1 MKRFFLIT
9 TILFCF
15 LSTYAQQISISDS
28 AVISLITC
36 SPGEEVYAKF
46 GHTAIRIND
55 SKNGVDL
62 VFNYGIFSFETE
74 NFYYKFI
81 KGETDYQLGVYDT
94 KYFLPEYAQRNSMVW
109 EQILNL
115 TTPERRNLI
124 NLLLKNYEAEN
135 RTYRYNFVFDNCASR
150 PRDKIFSAIQGFVK
164 FQHSTEPKTFRQWIG
179 VYVGTDTW
187 LKFGIDIVFG
197 MDADRVATTGESM
210 FLPEI
215 LMNEFQTAQIQNSN
229 GQIRKLVTE
238 NKILVNK
245 KELNTLEDSWI
256 FKPTTV
262 FCFLLIIGICLTIW
276 DIKERKLH
284 FKYFDT
290 LILIISGIG
299 GLIAFY
305 LMFFSLH
312 PLVRSNL
319 NLLWLNPL
327 NLIVAGLIWIKP
339 MRKALFYYEI
349 VNILFLVGALLAFAL
364 SAQALN
370 LATFPIIV
378 LLLMR
383 STSWFALTKRRL
395 FKKKGDFNK
404 AISI

>member
-1 MKRFFLIT
+1 MKKFSIIALL
-9 TILFCF
+9 LFCIVT
-15 LSTYAQQISISDS
+15 LKAQQIIISDS

-36 SPGEEVYAKF
+36 SPGEEVYSKF

-55 SKNGVDL
+55 SLHGVDL

-81 KGETDYQLGVYDT
+81 KGETDYQLGIYDT
-94 KYFLPEYAQRNSMVW
+94 RYFLPEYAQRNSMVW
-109 EQILNL
+109 EQVLNL
-115 TTPERRNLI
+115 TTSERRNLI
-124 NLLLKNYEAEN
+124 NSLLKNYEAEY

-150 PRDKIFSAIQGFVK
+150 PRDKIFSAIQGYVK
-164 FQHSTEPKTFRQWIG
+164 FQQSAETKTFRQWIG

-197 MDADRVATTGESM
+197 MDADREATISESM
-210 FLPEI
+210 FLPEV
-215 LMNEFQTAQIQNSN
+215 LMNEFQTAQIQTAN
-229 GQIRKLVTE
+229 GQIRKLVSE

-245 KELNTLEDSWI
+245 KGINSLEDSWI
-256 FKPTTV
+256 FKPTT
-262 FCFLLIIGICLTIW
+262 FFIFLLLIGICLTIW

-290 LILIISGIG
+290 LIYVVSGIG
-299 GLIAFY
+299 GLVAFY

-327 NLIVAGLIWIKP
+327 NLIVAVIIWIKP

-349 VNILFLVGALLAFAL
+349 VNILLLVGALLAFAL

-370 LATFPIIV
+370 MATFPIVV

-383 STSWFALTKRRL
+383 STSWFALTKRRI
-395 FKKKGDFNK
+395 FKK
-404 AISI
+404 II